1 MHYQRKTI
9 ILSKCYWRSM
19 EQGFHPEACFQFYT
33 KYFQFIQ
40 NISAA
45 RSTYKNSYR
54 MQYVSHGR
62 FLIPPKGYENENK
75 RINFSIQQNY
85 INFGFCCW
93 VNQMLKYV
101 RVCLFHK
108 LVWWLIIPLI
118 ILVIDVQHHYS
129 LAHLYLMEILF
140 QLMFR
145 ICNYG

>member
-1 MHYQRKTI
+1 
-9 ILSKCYWRSM
+9 
-19 EQGFHPEACFQFYT
+19 
-33 KYFQFIQ
+33 
-40 NISAA
+40 
-45 RSTYKNSYR
+45 

-145 ICNYG
+145 ICNYGWPQLVWHGCQQAKAPKNRKTNIGPFPCWLFQAMCCSIESLILLQCQHIC